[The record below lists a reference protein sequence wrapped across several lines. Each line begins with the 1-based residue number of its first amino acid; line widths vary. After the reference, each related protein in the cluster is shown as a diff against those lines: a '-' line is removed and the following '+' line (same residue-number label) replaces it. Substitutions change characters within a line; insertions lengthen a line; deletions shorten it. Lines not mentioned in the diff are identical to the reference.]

1 MNIFVQDFA
10 LGYLK
15 KGTSW
20 IQSHI
25 SLFYQEERMH
35 LNSVCHEINGP
46 FPATG
51 REIITDNSYKEPLS
65 VFKIPS
71 THRIFH

>member
-25 SLFYQEERMH
+25 SLFYQEGRTQFAMRLVALPLQLEER
-35 LNSVCHEINGP
+35 
-46 FPATG
+46 
-51 REIITDNSYKEPLS
+51 
-65 VFKIPS
+65 
-71 THRIFH
+71 